1 MLRGAVR
8 RRWAYDPT
16 MTPIEDIPGIV
27 DSVREGQRSGIL
39 RSIEARRTQLR
50 QLRRL
55 LVENTD
61 AIEAALLA
69 DFSKPPTETYGT
81 EIAFTITEI
90 DHALKHID
98 EWNRPVKVKVPLTF
112 KPAAAA
118 IHPEALG
125 TVLVIAP
132 WNYPLQLTLAPM
144 IPALAAGNAVVVKPS
159 EVTEHTSALIADLV
173 PRYLD
178 SRVVAVVTGGVPETT
193 ALLEQR
199 FDHIFYTGNGTVGRI
214 VMTAA
219 AKNLTPV
226 TLELGGK
233 SPVIVTADA
242 DIDVAARRIA
252 WGKFVNAG
260 QTCVAPDYVLV
271 EEAVEDALLGALL
284 RAVHDFYGDSPQ
296 TSKDFARIVSSRQF
310 ERIAGLLDAGGYD
323 ATVCGGDRDAVS
335 RYIAPTVLAGV
346 KPDAAIMQ
354 QEIFG
359 PVLPVL
365 TVADVDEAIRFV
377 NDRDKPLA
385 LYVFSGSDGTIERV
399 VSHTSAGGMCVNQVL
414 MHLAVAELPFGG
426 VGESGMGAYHG
437 KAGFDVF
444 SHRKSVLRKPVKPD
458 PPVMYPPYKSWK
470 QKLLRKVM

>member
-1 MLRGAVR
+1 
-8 RRWAYDPT
+8 

-27 DSVREGQRSGIL
+27 DEVREGQRSGIL
-39 RSIEARRTQLR
+39 RSIEARRTQLT

-55 LVENTD
+55 LTEN
-61 AIEAALLA
+61 EAAIVDALAA
-69 DFSKPPTETYGT
+69 DFGKPPMETYGT
-81 EIAFTITEI
+81 EIAFTVGEI

-98 EWNRPVKVKVPLTF
+98 AWTKPTKVKIPLTF
-112 KPAAAA
+112 KPGAAS
-118 IHPEALG
+118 IVPEPLG

-132 WNYPLQLTLAPM
+132 WNYPVQLTLAPA
-144 IPALAAGNAVVVKPS
+144 IPALAAGNAVVLKPS
-159 EVTEHTSALIADLV
+159 EVTEHTSALLADLV

-178 SRVVAVVTGGVPETT
+178 SRVVAVVTGAVPETT

-199 FDHIFYTGNGTVGRI
+199 FDHIFYTGNGNVGRI
-214 VMTAA
+214 VMAAA

-252 WGKFVNAG
+252 WGKFVNGG

-271 EEAVEDALLGALL
+271 EEAVEDKLLGALL
-284 RAVHDFYGDSPQ
+284 RTVHDFFGESPQ
-296 TSKDFARIVSSRQF
+296 TSPDFARIVSSRQF
-310 ERIAGLLDAGGYD
+310 ERIAGLLDGGGYD
-323 ATVCGGDRDAVS
+323 ATVCGGERDAAT
-335 RYIAPTVLAGV
+335 RYISPTVLAGV
-346 KPDAAIMQ
+346 KPDAPIMQ

-365 TVADVDEAIRFV
+365 TVADVDEAINFV

-385 LYVFSGSDGTIERV
+385 LYVFSQDDATIERV
-399 VSHTSAGGMCVNQVL
+399 ISRTSAGGMCVNQVL
-414 MHLAVAELPFGG
+414 MHLAVADLPFGG

-437 KAGFDVF
+437 KAGFDVLT
-444 SHRKSVLRKPVKPD
+444 HHKSVLRKPVKPD
-458 PPVMYPPYKSWK
+458 PPVMYPPYKTWK
-470 QKLLRKVM
+470 QKLVRKVL